1 MEARAGTEGRGSTHW
16 TRWEA
21 RTSLQMG
28 CSASVS
34 QNSQASRATFSSWSW
49 VLCSMY
55 WGGVGE
61 RLRAGPSKGGS
72 LPASHPALPTWAG
85 PGPAHLDNAVHVG
98 DEPVDPHFQQHHQRP
113 AHVLP
118 HLGVIV
124 HSQGEQMLRGSL
136 GQLQLGPWPPPCSP
150 PAHGPT
156 SMKVSMLSI
165 SAWARSIMN

>member
-1 MEARAGTEGRGSTHW
+1 MARGGGWGGTEGRSSTHW

-55 WGGVGE
+55 WGGMGE
-61 RLRAGPSKGGS
+61 RLRLGPARGGS
-72 LPASHPALPTWAG
+72 PPASHPSAHTRAG
-85 PGPAHLDNAVHVG
+85 PGQAHLDNAVHVG
-98 DEPVDPHFQQHHQRP
+98 DEPVDPHFQQHHQCT

-118 HLGVIV
+118 HLRVII
-124 HSQGEQMLRGSL
+124 HGQGEQMLQGSR
-136 GQLQLGPWPPPCSP
+136 GQLWLGPRPSPCSP
-150 PAHGPT
+150 PQPSGPP
-156 SMKVSMLSI
+156 
-165 SAWARSIMN
+165 R